1 MTAFGE
7 EETLY
12 IDSEK
17 FKMFDDRIEFY
28 EYSEITKSDFFLK
41 SDEFTILREN
51 GEERTIIAEKGVYV
65 EFETGQATSQT
76 LDYDLKESK
85 GTMTG
90 DVEALIETSEG
101 SKTKIFCD
109 ILSINNE
116 ENKFEGEQQAEDG
129 TVRIEKEDLTAR
141 SRRFEFLGDQDL
153 LRLYGSVF
161 IDDPENNRQI
171 TGDAV
176 TINLSDD
183 SIEGQ
188 KVLIDN
194 TGEEDQLQIESDD
207 FKTLEDRTEFYAPS
221 TVQKNNFLL
230 RSPEFTIYKE
240 DGEDRTVRS
249 EKRSYVEF
257 ETGRATSS
265 ELDYDLKTEKG
276 TLTGEVVAIIKPE
289 EEATPVEV
297 TCDTLTIDSPSKRYA
312 GEVETSEKVR
322 LNRGELYA
330 ESKAFVY
337 DAQSDEI
344 VLKREVYIDDLSNNQ
359 RVWGEEVTMDLETD
373 AFRGRNIRL
382 ARENEGEQEREKL
395 QMSSSDFTST
405 EEKNEFRGP
414 SEISRKD
421 FRLVSD
427 RFTIFKEDGKERTIQ
442 ATEGVFIEFE
452 SGKATGTEFDY
463 DLETREG
470 TLTKDV
476 IAEIDQE
483 ESTETIDVECDKLV
497 IQDEKGI
504 FKGYSGEENE
514 VIIRKGN
521 MTTRSNE
528 FEYDKT
534 SEELILT
541 GDVFVEDPDNRR
553 KIQGERLLLD
563 LATDE
568 IEGKNVQMTI
578 ITKE

>member
-1 MTAFGE
+1 M
-7 EETLY
+7 
-12 IDSEK
+12 
-17 FKMFDDRIEFY
+17 
-28 EYSEITKSDFFLK
+28 
-41 SDEFTILREN
+41 
-51 GEERTIIAEKGVYV
+51 
-65 EFETGQATSQT
+65 
-76 LDYDLKESK
+76 
-85 GTMTG
+85 
-90 DVEALIETSEG
+90 
-101 SKTKIFCD
+101 
-109 ILSINNE
+109 
-116 ENKFEGEQQAEDG
+116 
-129 TVRIEKEDLTAR
+129 
-141 SRRFEFLGDQDL
+141 
-153 LRLYGSVF
+153 
-161 IDDPENNRQI
+161 
-171 TGDAV
+171 
-176 TINLSDD
+176 
-183 SIEGQ
+183 
-188 KVLIDN
+188 
-194 TGEEDQLQIESDD
+194 
-207 FKTLEDRTEFYAPS
+207 
-221 TVQKNNFLL
+221 
-230 RSPEFTIYKE
+230 
-240 DGEDRTVRS
+240 
-249 EKRSYVEF
+249 
-257 ETGRATSS
+257 
-265 ELDYDLKTEKG
+265 
-276 TLTGEVVAIIKPE
+276 
-289 EEATPVEV
+289 

-483 ESTETIDVECDKLV
+483 ESTETIDIECDKLV
-497 IQDEKGI
+497 IQDEKGL